1 MRVWDNCKL
10 VMVVPYK
17 FFSDKAI
24 SSKNN
29 FKASPP
35 YRTQA
40 TEGLLLVLQFEEFG
54 RWITSLQSLKYLFL
68 SHLLALNAF
77 FFSFLNVEILFSV
90 SQHHCPFLAYFPSL
104 LMIWA
109 LGICSP
115 SGCSSAASPCCLAVL
130 AVLLKGQEHKL
141 QKVLPPFSISVF

>member
-1 MRVWDNCKL
+1 
-10 VMVVPYK
+10 MVVPYK

-77 FFSFLNVEILFSV
+77 FFFFLECRNIVFCVPTSLSLPSLFS
-90 SQHHCPFLAYFPSL
+90 
-104 LMIWA
+104 
-109 LGICSP
+109 
-115 SGCSSAASPCCLAVL
+115 
-130 AVLLKGQEHKL
+130 
-141 QKVLPPFSISVF
+141 